1 MKFYCLNFVN
11 DDALPALPLH
21 TVMNDDAFI
30 ATSCYFCFL
39 NWVILIFLLFD
50 NVIDII
56 CNIIVGF
63 VCGLFMMVL
72 VLVLVMV
79 SGVKFFG
86 SDRWWC
92 VWCTDMVGSSLW
104 MEVLG
109 Q

>member
-1 MKFYCLNFVN
+1 MNG
-11 DDALPALPLH
+11 DALPALPLH
-21 TVMNDDAFI
+21 TVMNDDVFT

-39 NWVILIFLLFD
+39 NWAILIFSIFFD
-50 NVIDII
+50 NVIDFI

-86 SDRWWC
+86 NDRWWC
-92 VWCTDMVGSSLW
+92 VWCTDMVGSSLL
-104 MEVLG
+104 MVVLG

>member
-1 MKFYCLNFVN
+1 
-11 DDALPALPLH
+11 
-21 TVMNDDAFI
+21 MNDDDDAFT

-50 NVIDII
+50 NVIDFI

-79 SGVKFFG
+79 SGVKFLVVIDGGLYGVNFG
-86 SDRWWC
+86 
-92 VWCTDMVGSSLW
+92 
-104 MEVLG
+104 E
-109 Q
+109 

>member
-1 MKFYCLNFVN
+1 MM
-11 DDALPALPLH
+11 
-21 TVMNDDAFI
+21 TI
-30 ATSCYFCFL
+30 
-39 NWVILIFLLFD
+39 
-50 NVIDII
+50 IDFI